1 MTRNEMIEALRGR
14 AGTPAELAERCDCEP
29 QDSTFK
35 RALKQLVDD
44 RELFKSAGVYHPRT
58 IASGAGAAVELG
70 IHRGQARTEAF
81 MRMGARAA
89 KAAHPIGSGRP

>member
-1 MTRNEMIEALRGR
+1 MIETLKGR
-14 AGTPAELAERCDCEP
+14 AGTPAELALRCNTEP
-29 QDSTFK
+29 GDSTFR

-44 RELFKSAGVYHPRT
+44 GELFASGATRDRVYHPRS

-81 MRMGARAA
+81 QRMSAVAA
-89 KAAHPIGSGRP
+89 KSKFPIGSGKM